1 LESDN
6 AIERLR
12 ALLAEARAHEGA
24 RATLD
29 EMTRDEETLLPAS
42 DVLEEVYRAE
52 HAHDHLAELYER
64 RLASSALDPDQRAEQ
79 LASLAGLHEVQRG
92 DLDAAFAV
100 WARALREN
108 PEEEEVQGHL
118 ERLAQARGAWRELVE
133 LYEAMLAQAMAPE
146 LEFTYASKL
155 ARIQEE
161 ALGDLDA
168 AAERYR
174 RALDAASDERAT
186 LDALAR
192 IYERS
197 GRNSDLAEI
206 LSRQAEAH
214 LDETV
219 QAGILFRLG
228 DVREERL
235 GDVEGA
241 ARAALERLIANED
254 VRALVV
260 GILEPLYESER
271 DDERLADLLVTKLS
285 VTP

>member
-1 LESDN
+1 
-6 AIERLR
+6 
-12 ALLAEARAHEGA
+12 
-24 RATLD
+24 
-29 EMTRDEETLLPAS
+29 
-42 DVLEEVYRAE
+42 
-52 HAHDHLAELYER
+52 
-64 RLASSALDPDQRAEQ
+64 
-79 LASLAGLHEVQRG
+79 
-92 DLDAAFAV
+92 
-100 WARALREN
+100 
-108 PEEEEVQGHL
+108 
-118 ERLAQARGAWRELVE
+118 
-133 LYEAMLAQAMAPE
+133 
-146 LEFTYASKL
+146 
-155 ARIQEE
+155 
-161 ALGDLDA
+161 DLDA

-241 ARAALERLIANED
+241 ALAYRDVLERDPAHGAARAALERLIANED

-285 VTP
+285 VTPEASDR

>member
-79 LASLAGLHEVQRG
+79 LASLAGLHEV
-92 DLDAAFAV
+92 
-100 WARALREN
+100 E
-108 PEEEEVQGHL
+108 
-118 ERLAQARGAWRELVE
+118 RGAWRELVE